1 MMTRKKVSVLLLVV
15 LCASFIAQTRGAL
28 RISELFS
35 PFNARTFH
43 KIAYESYQNPNLTD
57 EEILQGL
64 LLARI
69 SMELDEKAEYPYLD
83 LLEFGSRFTEN
94 NYSQALFWG
103 LEKYI
108 KETSDLELIRKSIK
122 YLVEKT
128 HDRSA
133 KESLLLMLLNHSREK
148 NNVVVSEL
156 ATELAILSAEKT
168 DYETA
173 ITYLTEAYEA
183 DPYNKLAFAK
193 LDELNRLTD
202 QDVEYVFYA
211 RHLRRSMAANPMDL
225 EAAIGF
231 ALYMEQLG
239 IYTTASSAYE
249 YSADLFT
256 YLYPGKKLPASIYL
270 PWSITSYNTRRYRGR
285 CLQIARQ
292 IRKGGRFDIVLEAI
306 AGNAARKIGDLK
318 RSDELFQA
326 GIKAENMLVNKP
338 DLPDITAEQIGWFYC
353 FASPNTV
360 KALTWTKKAYLSDPK
375 APSAKAIYAYALAMN
390 GENEKIKELTADI
403 YQSNQIAAIVF
414 GMAELAE
421 QNKEN
426 ALEILKSAVRMD
438 PASLAGEKAKVLLRE
453 NGSEYINTV
462 LTEVVLQSLSTDFGE
477 GVVPKFV
484 TADKII
490 SIKLNLSGSE
500 FSYAKNIDGKLVVTN
515 NSSAPLLI
523 SAEGMFKGNIRVD
536 AEVSGDINLNI
547 PLLISKKIQLATPVK
562 PGYYISFPLDLTTGA
577 LRRLLLTYPQASL
590 RIEFTAYI
598 DPVVEADGRVKNTFE
613 SIEPAKTVV
622 KRAGEV
628 LTRRYLI
635 QRLDTLSK
643 GQMKQKIRS
652 TQLFTGLLMEQYAME
667 KSKALYKF
675 IPVERP
681 LLTDAIRL
689 SLVDENWTVKIQAM
703 AMLLMFPSPLDYEI
717 TRDISEN
724 LYDSQWPVRMM
735 SLYLLSK
742 HQGDDFK
749 PVLDWAAK
757 YDSQQYVRD
766 MAVALGGDR
775 PPEET
780 EETQIPEE

>member
-1 MMTRKKVSVLLLVV
+1 MTRKKVSVLLLVV
-15 LCASFIAQTRGAL
+15 LYAGFVAQTRGAL

-69 SMELDEKAEYPYLD
+69 SIELDGKAEYPYLD
-83 LLEFGSRFTEN
+83 MLEFGSRFTKN
-94 NYSQALFWG
+94 NYSRVLLQG
-103 LEKYI
+103 LERYI

-128 HDRSA
+128 PNRSA
-133 KESLLLMLLNHSREK
+133 RESLLLMLLNHSRGK

-156 ATELAILSAEKT
+156 ATELAILSSEKT

-202 QDVEYVFYA
+202 QAVELVSYA
-211 RHLRRSMAANPMDL
+211 RHLRRSIAANPMDL

-231 ALYMEQLG
+231 AVYMEQLG

-249 YSADLFT
+249 YSAELFT
-256 YLYPGKKLPASIYL
+256 YLYPGKELPASIYL

-292 IRKGGRFDIVLEAI
+292 IRQGGRFDIVLEAI

-326 GIKAENMLVNKP
+326 GVKAENMLVNKP
-338 DLPDITAEQIGWFYC
+338 ELPNITAEQIGWFYC

-360 KALTWTKKAYLSDPK
+360 KALTWTKKAYLSNPQ
-375 APSAKAIYAYALAMN
+375 APSVKAIYAYALAMN
-390 GENEKIKELTADI
+390 GEKEKIKELTADI

-421 QNKEN
+421 RNKES

-438 PASLAGEKAKVLLRE
+438 PASLAGEKARVLLRE

-462 LTEVVLQSLSTDFGE
+462 ATEIVLQSLSTDFGE
-477 GVVPKFV
+477 GVVQRFI

-500 FSYAKNIDGKLVVTN
+500 FSYAKEIEGKLVVTN

-523 SAEGMFKGNIRVD
+523 STEGMFKGNIRVD

-547 PLLISKKIQLATPVK
+547 PLLISKKIQLATPVE
-562 PGYYISFPLDLTTGA
+562 PGYYVSFPLDLTTGA
-577 LRRLLLTYPQASL
+577 LRKLLLTHPQASL
-590 RIEFTAYI
+590 KVEFTVYI
-598 DPVVEADGRVKNTFE
+598 DPVVEADGRVRNTFE
-613 SIEPAKTVV
+613 SIEPAKTVI

-628 LTRRYLI
+628 LTQRYLI
-635 QRLDTLSK
+635 QRFDTLSK
-643 GQMKQKIRS
+643 GQKKQKIRS
-652 TQLFTGLLMEQYAME
+652 TQLFAGRLMEQYAME
-667 KSKALYKF
+667 RSKVLYKF
-675 IPVERP
+675 ILVERA

-689 SLVDENWTVKIQAM
+689 SLGDENWTVKIQTM
-703 AMLLMFPSPLDYEI
+703 AMLLMFPSPLYYEI
-717 TRDISEN
+717 TRDVSEN
-724 LYDSQWPVRMM
+724 LDDSKWPVRMM

-742 HQGDDFK
+742 HQGADFK

-757 YDSQQYVRD
+757 YDSQQYVRN